1 MGKMRIFYGLIF
13 ILFSLLVYPSVA
25 SGEGRIV
32 GGEEV
37 VPGSWPAQAALVRSR
52 EPARSG
58 QFCGGTL
65 VRPRWVLTAAHCL
78 YNYQRPDMATLPGQV
93 DVVLGRDLRTE
104 EERLDVRRVLVHP
117 DWMRGGRRDIALLQT
132 RGPSSREPMGLGGRN
147 LEKGGGVAKTA
158 GWGVLNVAWL
168 PQPMILREVDVN
180 IFHDS
185 RCAASYGRDFRKKL
199 EICAGSL
206 LGGRD
211 ACWGDSGGPL
221 ASEGRLV
228 GIVSWGGTTGASSLN
243 GCGSARYP
251 GVFSS
256 VSASRGWI
264 DKHLP

>member
-1 MGKMRIFYGLIF
+1 MARAIIFTPL
-13 ILFSLLVYPSVA
+13 LAVVSLLIYPAAA

-37 VPGSWPAQAALVRSR
+37 IPGSWPAQAALVRSDQ
-52 EPARSG
+52 PAWKG

-65 VRPRWVLTAAHCL
+65 VRPRWVLTAAHCV
-78 YNYQRPDMATLPGQV
+78 YNYQRPDMATLPEQV
-93 DVVLGRDLRTE
+93 DVVLGRDLRSE
-104 EERLDVRRVLVHP
+104 EERLDVQGVFVHP
-117 DWMRGGRRDIALLQT
+117 GWIRGGRRDIALLQT
-132 RGPSSREPMGLGGRN
+132 RSPSERVPMNLGSRSLERGGRI
-147 LEKGGGVAKTA
+147 AKTA

-168 PQPMILREVDVN
+168 PQPMILREVEVR
-180 IFHDS
+180 IFRDG
-185 RCAASYGRDFRKKL
+185 RCRDSYGRDFRGKL

-221 ASEGRLV
+221 KSGGSLV
-228 GIVSWGGTTGASSLN
+228 GIVSWGGTVGGASLN